1 MQFAVLY
8 RTKVAHSNY
17 LTANLIIFFQN
28 RDWRE
33 KVKILKLK
41 FKNLNSLK
49 GEWSIDFTSDEF
61 NSGIFAITGP
71 TGSGKTTILDALC
84 LGIYGRSPR
93 ETARKSENEI
103 MSKGTGD
110 CFSEVEF
117 ECNDFIYTTRFE
129 QSRARKN
136 PSGRLQD
143 TICYL
148 YKEENG
154 DKKLV
159 FKETATSKYSDKI
172 ALEIGLTYPQFTK
185 SVLLA
190 QGAFT
195 DFLKSDKNNKTQ
207 ILEKITKT
215 DFFRKIS
222 AKIYAKCQEEQ
233 KKYDEIKNKKD
244 LLKLLTE
251 EEENS
256 FISDLNLKEK
266 SIVDFENIIKDKRNL
281 KDIYNQK
288 VDSENNLKDI
298 ESNILIC
305 RENLNKNEEDFN
317 LISDE
322 KIKFNSFYKEK
333 MEKIR
338 TALSIN
344 RSIQE
349 KNIFLNK
356 EKKSLQDES
365 SSITR
370 HKNEIKIAEENLVL
384 LQEQK
389 NDIELQLKNSEI
401 DHALLDEFTLIKIK
415 FDLLK
420 EQNLK
425 IDSLK
430 AEIDS
435 SLDKKN
441 ILEKEL
447 EKVQSERQNLV
458 LQIENLKNKRIEEY
472 KNASLVDIHE
482 ELTNLNNIY
491 AKLRKAQ
498 DYLENKE
505 KLSVNI
511 ENFKKQKKEKQLIL
525 NDLLPKLAN
534 SKNEHSELE
543 SKKEKFEDSLKF
555 INSVMEYDEV
565 RKNLQKNKPCPLC
578 GSLEHPYV
586 IESLPQP
593 EPFKIKLTELKT
605 LLKSKDVEIKEYIA
619 KKSKIETEITFFDEN
634 IKSLFAESDSTNEK
648 LRAICDEFKISD
660 DSLLIELENRK
671 KEIEKKEAQYISLNK
686 IEREIDGLNLKL
698 EKNNQ
703 SISNYSSEID
713 KIQVV
718 KLSSEKNLCE
728 VKDNIK
734 NISSELNIYS
744 LKYNFAFNDNAICEL
759 SNRKIIR
766 EETEKKFEEL
776 KRNISEKQLSI
787 ESLKNNLTVHL
798 DIFSKLESKVK
809 NISFEIDKLKNEI
822 VKLFENEDSYS
833 GSPEFEEEKLN
844 SEKDNFEKEYSSKKL
859 FFEKNKIELN
869 NLLENSQKC
878 KNTIKELSSKIPE
891 KFDINLSESEILSL
905 ENKIKDITEE
915 IGRIKL
921 RLSDNEKVKLQSKKI
936 IEELEERNKILLP
949 WKMLNNLIGSKE
961 GDKYQTF
968 AQKITMSFLLK
979 NANKYLERIS
989 GRYILSIFAD
999 NSTDKKEDKK
1009 DDMSLFVKDLEQGG
1023 IVRPVSNL
1031 SGGETFMIS
1040 LALALG
1046 LSSMSRK
1053 NIKIDSLFIDEGFAT
1068 LDEYSLANAIYVLN
1082 SLAGEGK
1089 TVGIISHV
1097 ESLKDSIK
1105 TKIEIEK
1112 ISEGKSRIFGAGVSN
1127 N

>member
-1 MQFAVLY
+1 M
-8 RTKVAHSNY
+8 
-17 LTANLIIFFQN
+17 
-28 RDWRE
+28 
-33 KVKILKLK
+33 KILKLK

-222 AKIYAKCQEEQ
+222 AKVYAKCQEEQ

-281 KDIYNQK
+281 KDVYNQK
-288 VDSENNLKDI
+288 VDSENKLKDI
-298 ESNILIC
+298 ESNILIF
-305 RENLNKNEEDFN
+305 RENLENSREDFN
-317 LISDE
+317 LITE
-322 KIKFNSFYKEK
+322 KKEKFDSFYKEK

-356 EKKSLQDES
+356 DKKSLQDTS
-365 SSITR
+365 SSIEED
-370 HKNEIKIAEENLVL
+370 KNKIKSAEENLIL

-389 NDIELQLKNSEI
+389 NDIELKLNNSEI
-401 DHALLDEFTLIKIK
+401 DHDLLDEFKVINIK
-415 FDLLK
+415 FDDLK
-420 EQNLK
+420 KQNKKENSLK
-425 IDSLK
+425 I
-430 AEIDS
+430 EIDS
-435 SLDKKN
+435 HSYNKKV
-441 ILEKEL
+441 LEKEL
-447 EKVQSERQNLV
+447 EKVQAEKQNLT
-458 LQIENLKNKRIEEY
+458 LQNDNLKKKRLEEY
-472 KNASLVDIHE
+472 GTASLIDIHE
-482 ELTNLNNIY
+482 EVK
-491 AKLRKAQ
+491 KLKDIQNKLSKAQ
-498 DYLENKE
+498 DYRENKE
-505 KLSVNI
+505 KLSVKI
-511 ENFKKQKKEKQLIL
+511 DNFQKQLEEKKVIL
-525 NDLLPKLAN
+525 KDLLPKLEN

-555 INSVMEYDEV
+555 INSVMGYDEA
-565 RKNLQKNKPCPLC
+565 RKNLQNGKPCPLC
-578 GSLEHPYV
+578 GALDHPYV
-586 IESLPQP
+586 VVESVPQS
-593 EPFKIKLTELKT
+593 EPFEIKLRELKT
-605 LLKSKDVEIKEYIA
+605 LLKSKYKEIEDFITQ
-619 KKSKIETEITFFDEN
+619 KSKIETEISFFYEN
-634 IKSLFAESDSTNEK
+634 IKSSNSDYDSTNKK
-648 LRAICDEFKISD
+648 LKLICDEFKISE
-660 DSLLIELENRK
+660 DSILTELENK
-671 KEIEKKEAQYISLNK
+671 KQEIDKKEAIYVYLSKL
-686 IEREIDGLNLKL
+686 EDEIKSSDLKL
-698 EKNNQ
+698 EKINE
-703 SISNYSSEID
+703 SIANYSNERD
-713 KIQVV
+713 KINVS
-718 KLSSEKNLCE
+718 KLNLEKNLCE
-728 VKDNIK
+728 VQDNIK
-734 NISSELNIYS
+734 NISSELDIYS
-744 LKYNFAFNDNAICEL
+744 VKYNFVLSANAVSEL
-759 SNRKIIR
+759 SNRKKIR

-776 KRNISEKQLSI
+776 KRKISEKQHSI
-787 ESLKNNLTVHL
+787 ESLKENLAIHL
-798 DIFSKLESKVK
+798 DILSKLEVNIK
-809 NISFEIDKLKNEI
+809 NISSEIDNLKNEI
-822 VKLFENEDSYS
+822 VKLFENENSYS
-833 GSPEFEEEKLN
+833 GSPTLEEEKLN
-844 SEKDNFEKEYSSKKL
+844 SEKDVIEKEFSSKKL

-869 NLLENSQKC
+869 NLLKNSQDL
-878 KNTIKELSSKIPE
+878 KNTINDLSLKIPE
-891 KFDINLSESEILSL
+891 KFDIISLESEILSL
-905 ENKIKDITEE
+905 ENKIKDITAE
-915 IGRIKL
+915 IGGIKL
-921 RLSDNEKVKLQSKKI
+921 RLSDNEKVKLQSKNI
-936 IEELEERNKILLP
+936 LEELEKRNKILLP

-1112 ISEGKSRIFGAGVSN
+1112 ISEGKSRIFGAGVSKN
-1127 N
+1127 